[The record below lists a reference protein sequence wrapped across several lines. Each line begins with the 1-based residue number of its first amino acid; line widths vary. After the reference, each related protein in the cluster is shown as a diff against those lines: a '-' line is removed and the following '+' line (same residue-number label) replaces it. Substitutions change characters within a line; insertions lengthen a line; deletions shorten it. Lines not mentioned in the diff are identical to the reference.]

1 MPEPPLLAN
10 NFLTMVATCWV
21 IFMVL
26 GCLIGASKGR
36 ALSGFVWTFFFG
48 IFGLL
53 IIVCL
58 PNLKKQKADEERNL
72 LLLRQIQL
80 QEAQLQQSRLQSQA
94 SAQPMSSSTNSYN
107 EPMLRIAS
115 NNEELGELPVSS
127 IKLMLKS
134 GKLTPG
140 DLYFD
145 HFTKEWLS
153 LDRSPQLNVR
163 VMQNRVA

>member
-1 MPEPPLLAN
+1 MPEQTLLAN
-10 NFLTMVATCWV
+10 NFLTMVATFWV

-48 IFGLL
+48 IFGVL
-53 IIVCL
+53 IIICL
-58 PNLKKQKADEERNL
+58 PNLKKQKADEERNQL
-72 LLLRQIQL
+72 LQRQIQL
-80 QEAQLQQSRLQSQA
+80 QEAQLQQSQLQALATSQ
-94 SAQPMSSSTNSYN
+94 SMSSSTNAIN
-107 EPMLRIAS
+107 ETTLRIAS
-115 NNEELGELPVSS
+115 NNEDLGEIPVSTV
-127 IKLMLKS
+127 KLMLKS
-134 GKLTPG
+134 GKLLPE

-153 LDRSPQLNVR
+153 LERCPQLNAG